1 MINGAHPET
10 DGDTKPCPR
19 CRGSLIFRPGH
30 PILTVGAA
38 LQLSGYEVGNR
49 IRYERGWFCE
59 TPACGYRE
67 LIVGQGV
74 ETTVE

>member
-30 PILTVGAA
+30 AILTVGAA
-38 LQLSGYEVGNR
+38 LQLSGFEVGNR
-49 IRYERGWFCE
+49 IRYERGWICE

>member
-1 MINGAHPET
+1 MIDRAHLET

-19 CRGSLIFRPGH
+19 CRGSLIFRRH
-30 PILTVGAA
+30 PILTVSAA

-49 IRYERGWFCE
+49 IRYERGWICG

-67 LIVGQGV
+67 LIAGQAV
-74 ETTVE
+74 ETTVK

>member
-10 DGDTKPCPR
+10 NGDTKPCPR
-19 CRGSLIFRPGH
+19 CRGSLIFRSGH

-49 IRYERGWFCE
+49 IRYERGWICE
-59 TPACGYRE
+59 TPACGHRE
-67 LIVGQGV
+67 LIAGQAV
-74 ETTVE
+74 ETTVK